1 MTHLSSRARFDKGG
15 GNTAL
20 FRCGGDMERTLDH
33 LMPMPVSVG
42 SGAASLTFM
51 SLSVGPMSPRLEA
64 AIRRLAERVEKRNG
78 DALPFDDGANS
89 CRLMVDVEAPS
100 SLFPASDMEESYRL
114 TIGTDGVRL
123 TAECEIGALRGVQT
137 LLQLFA
143 RVDGVWLL
151 PHCEIEDSPRFSWRG
166 MLLDTSRHFIQKEHV
181 LRLLDCMEVAKL
193 NVLHFHLANDQGF
206 RMECETFPKLHEEG
220 SEGAYYT
227 KREMREIIAFA
238 ADRGIRVVPEFCLPG
253 HSVSWQVAYPE
264 LSASDDP
271 PTRIGET
278 RGAFSIPID
287 PAREETYEFVDR
299 FVAEMA
305 EVFPDPYFHT
315 GGDEVNPTAW
325 KENPRIKGFMDA
337 HGFKRGRDLQ
347 AYFTGRYGALVA
359 KHGKIP
365 IGWEEVL
372 HSDVPEEVIV
382 HLWKDGAYGAELARH
397 PVLTSWNTYLD
408 LQQPSAWLYS
418 KDPIDFT
425 INGNAPP
432 EGINMVGAE
441 MTNWAETIH
450 GGNLDMR
457 TWPRGAAIAERFW
470 SPRAYCDGVGAE
482 TLYARLDVF
491 EHYLTAAGSRH
502 RGHTERACA
511 ELYEGANEGT
521 LGRFAGIIEPA
532 AYPFLRRRRLLL
544 ERALPRIFPAP
555 DVERY
560 SDMRRFVDHLPAESM
575 VARAFRQDV
584 ASFSMTGDPDLARSI
599 ADRLLAWEALA
610 KEVQTLARQH
620 SAMRSDG
627 LGRLA
632 LGLGRIA
639 RIGSQCLRALQEGR
653 RVPLHRAWWYRLRL
667 KSYAYEVFYLDK
679 DVLHRIVRDLRKP
692 DVLNRHNIAIQP
704 AVAHLLEMACGEGR

>member
-1 MTHLSSRARFDKGG
+1 MESS
-15 GNTAL
+15 L
-20 FRCGGDMERTLDH
+20 EH
-33 LMPMPVSVG
+33 LMPMPVVVKPSEGTLV
-42 SGAASLTFM
+42 LTG
-51 SLSVGPMSPRLEA
+51 LSVDAPTPRLHA
-64 AIRRLAERVEKRNG
+64 ALLRLLGRLENSGGSTLPIVEEG
-78 DALPFDDGANS
+78 QGTPF
-89 CRLMVDVEAPS
+89 LMEVQAVVSAHPM
-100 SLFPASDMEESYRL
+100 PDMDESYRL
-114 TIGTDGVRL
+114 SIAADGVCL
-123 TAECEIGALRGVQT
+123 TAQSEVGALRGLQT
-137 LLQLFA
+137 LLQLFNSVEGSW
-143 RVDGVWLL
+143 RL
-151 PHCEIEDSPRFSWRG
+151 PYCEIEDRPRFSWRG
-166 MLLDTSRHFIQKEHV
+166 MLLDTSRHFMHKEHV

-227 KREMREIIAFA
+227 KEDMAEVVAFA

-253 HSVSWQVAYPE
+253 HAVSWQVAYPE

-287 PAREETYEFVDR
+287 PSLEETYAFIDK

-305 EVFPDPYFHT
+305 QVFPDPHFHT

-325 KENPRIKGFMDA
+325 KENPRIKAFMDA
-337 HGFKRGRDLQ
+337 RGFKRGRDLQ
-347 AYFTGRYGALVA
+347 AYFTGRYAALVA

-372 HSDVPEEVIV
+372 HSDVPEDVIV
-382 HLWKDGAYGAELARH
+382 HLWKDGAYAKDLARH

-408 LQQPSAWLYS
+408 LQQPSDWLYR
-418 KDPIDFT
+418 KDPLDFT
-425 INGNAPP
+425 IDGDAPP
-432 EGINMVGAE
+432 EGLDMVGAE

-470 SPRAYCDGVGAE
+470 SPRTYCDERGAD

-491 EHYLTAAGSRH
+491 ERYLTAAGSRH
-502 RGHTERACA
+502 QGHAARACV
-511 ELYEGANEGT
+511 ELYEGADEEA
-521 LGRFAGIIEPA
+521 LGCFADLIEPA

-544 ERALPRIFPAP
+544 ERMLPRLFPAP

-575 VARAFRQDV
+575 TGREFRIDV
-584 ASFSMTGDPDLARSI
+584 EEFAKKGDPDLARSI
-599 ADRLLAWEALA
+599 AKRLLAWEALA
-610 KEVQTLARQH
+610 KEVQTLARQN

-627 LGRLA
+627 LERLA
-632 LGLGRIA
+632 IGLGRIA
-639 RIGSQCLRALQEGR
+639 RIGSSCLRALQKGR
-653 RVPLHRAWWYRLRL
+653 SLSPLRVWWCQQRL
-667 KSYAYEVFYLDK
+667 KAYTYEIFYLDK
-679 DVLHRIVRDLRKP
+679 DVLRRIVRDLSKP
-692 DVLNRHNIAIQP
+692 DVLNRHNIAILP
-704 AVAHLLEMACGEGR
+704 GVAHLLEMASGERH

>member
-1 MTHLSSRARFDKGG
+1 MAT
-15 GNTAL
+15 
-20 FRCGGDMERTLDH
+20 TLKY

-42 SGAASLTFM
+42 VDEGTLFVTGLAVDAPTRRVKEAVRRFASRLGNIFGLPLSLGAEGNSTRFLIEVQCAPVAF
-51 SLSVGPMSPRLEA
+51 PR
-64 AIRRLAERVEKRNG
+64 
-78 DALPFDDGANS
+78 P
-89 CRLMVDVEAPS
+89 
-100 SLFPASDMEESYRL
+100 DMNESYRL
-114 TIGTDGVRL
+114 KISADGIHLV
-123 TAECEIGALRGVQT
+123 AQEEAGAQRGLQT

-143 RVDGVWLL
+143 RVDGAWQL

-166 MLLDTSRHFIQKEHV
+166 MLLDTSRHFMQKQHV

-206 RMECETFPKLHEEG
+206 RLESETFPKLHEAG
-220 SEGAYYT
+220 SEGDYYT
-227 KREMREIIAFA
+227 KEEMAEIIAFA
-238 ADRGIRVVPEFCLPG
+238 AERAIRVVPEFCLPG

-299 FVAEMA
+299 FIAEMA

-325 KENPRIKGFMDA
+325 KENPRIKDFMDA

-347 AYFTGRYGALVA
+347 AYFTGRYAALVA

-382 HLWKDGAYGAELARH
+382 HLWKDGAYGADLARH

-408 LQQPSAWLYS
+408 LQQPSDWLYR
-418 KDPIDFT
+418 KDPLDFT
-425 INGNAPP
+425 IAGDLVP
-432 EGINMVGAE
+432 ETVNMVGAE

-482 TLYARLDVF
+482 TLYERLAAF
-491 EHYLTAAGSRH
+491 EGCLTAAGSRH
-502 RGHTERACA
+502 KGHVVRACV
-511 ELYEGANEGT
+511 ELYEGADEET
-521 LGRFAGIIEPA
+521 LGRFASLIEPA

-544 ERALPRIFPAP
+544 ERALPRLFPAP

-560 SDMRRFVDHLPAESM
+560 SDMQRFVDHLPAESM
-575 VARAFRQDV
+575 VAREFRQDV
-584 ASFSMTGDPDLARSI
+584 ASFSTTGDPDLARSI
-599 ADRLLAWEALA
+599 AERLLAWEALA
-610 KEVQTLARQH
+610 QDVRAFARHH

-627 LGRLA
+627 LDRVA
-632 LGLGRIA
+632 RGLGRIA
-639 RIGSQCLRALQEGR
+639 RIGSACMRALQEGR
-653 RVPLHRAWWYRLRL
+653 GLPPHRAWWYRLRL
-667 KSYAYEVFYLDK
+667 KRYAYEVFYLDK
-679 DVLHRIVRDLRKP
+679 DVLRRIVRDLRKP

-704 AVAHLLEMACGEGR
+704 AVAHLLEMASGEGR